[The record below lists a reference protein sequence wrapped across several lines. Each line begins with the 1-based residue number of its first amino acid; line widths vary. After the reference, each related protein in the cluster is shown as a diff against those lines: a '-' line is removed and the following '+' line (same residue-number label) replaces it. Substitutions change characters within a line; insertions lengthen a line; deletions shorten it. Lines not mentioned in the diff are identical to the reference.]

1 MTHSID
7 TLAGTELLQA
17 VAEAEG
23 VELSQLD
30 PWAVFT
36 RVVELL
42 EVREIQGFASHKRI
56 PPTVQLFP
64 PGWYTAYG
72 PDPLT
77 ATLRVY
83 LKIRRA
89 LAQVSG

>member
-36 RVVELL
+36 RVVELV
-42 EVREIQGFASHKRI
+42 VRTHDPRGFRASLRI
-56 PPTVQLFP
+56 PGQAQLFP
-64 PGWYTAYG
+64 PGWHDAYG
-72 PDPLT
+72 EDTLT
-77 ATLRVY
+77 ATLRVH
-83 LKIRRA
+83 LKRLSA
-89 LAQVSG
+89 AK